1 MSVYKRFP
9 RLEERQKQLAGTL
22 SGGEQQMLAMGR
34 ALMARPKILL
44 LDEPSMGLA
53 PILVKEIF
61 RIIQEALSNI
71 VKHSGATRASV
82 SLGMDG
88 DALRLVISDDG
99 KGFSVAEKLADVSV
113 KSGLGL
119 KSLRER
125 AQLSSGVLTIG
136 SELGR
141 GTIIAVVWD
150 AAALRG

>member
-1 MSVYKRFP
+1 MPPMVERIFAFISLLFFQSISTTKPPRARSPFP
-9 RLEERQKQLAGTL
+9 L
-22 SGGEQQMLAMGR
+22 
-34 ALMARPKILL
+34 
-44 LDEPSMGLA
+44 PS
-53 PILVKEIF
+53 E
-61 RIIQEALSNI
+61 
-71 VKHSGATRASV
+71 
-82 SLGMDG
+82 
-88 DALRLVISDDG
+88 
-99 KGFSVAEKLADVSV
+99 GFSVAEKLSDVSV